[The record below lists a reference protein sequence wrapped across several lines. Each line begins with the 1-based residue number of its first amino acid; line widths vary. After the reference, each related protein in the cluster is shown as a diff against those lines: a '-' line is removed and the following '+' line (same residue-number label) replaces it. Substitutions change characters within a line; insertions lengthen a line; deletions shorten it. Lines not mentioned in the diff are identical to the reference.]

1 MNLDQAIKTLEA
13 HNKWRRGDIPNGV
26 DKLETMQNPTD
37 IGIAIDVVLRA
48 AKEHETLLMVMNQI
62 ADKPRKTK
70 EQRLARSCVAFLES
84 MA

>member
-13 HNKWRRGDIPNGV
+13 HNQWRRDCSEVNPH
-26 DKLETMQNPTD
+26 KMQNPKD

-48 AKEHETLLMVMNQI
+48 AKEHQTLSMVMNQI

-70 EQRLARSCVAFLES
+70 EQKLAKSCVMFLES
-84 MA
+84 MT

>member
-13 HNKWRRGDIPNGV
+13 HNQWRRGDIDDGI
-26 DKLETMQNPTD
+26 DKLKTMQNPTD

-48 AKEHETLLMVMNQI
+48 AKEHQTLSMVMIQI

-70 EQRLARSCVAFLES
+70 EQRLAKSCVMFLES
-84 MA
+84 M